1 MFFGAFGAEEED
13 MSVLGRLGKGDVGRD
28 GASCD
33 DGGVGIVHSCMG
45 EAKFGGR
52 AHAFILIHACM
63 QISAQTVGYT

>member
-1 MFFGAFGAEEED
+1 

-45 EAKFGGR
+45 EQVREDALTRSF
-52 AHAFILIHACM
+52 
-63 QISAQTVGYT
+63 